1 LTPPSLPCPAE
12 SSSRIGSGTVAG
24 TEQSHHASQALPSR
38 LIQRRLRAHQ
48 ITDHV
53 PGRHVQRPLRRHPHR
68 QRYRALGT
76 KANPL
81 RPGLLPRLYSDSLR
95 EHVYRDGLVSCLN
108 FAPAAQTNDWL
119 HGLLP
124 DDLLSARNTFTLSQP
139 LPISK
144 YEERFLA
151 DPLPP
156 ADSSTKSRAIQHPA
170 PPRLQVSATFLLDSR
185 KVICYTL

>member
-1 LTPPSLPCPAE
+1 
-12 SSSRIGSGTVAG
+12 
-24 TEQSHHASQALPSR
+24 
-38 LIQRRLRAHQ
+38 
-48 ITDHV
+48 
-53 PGRHVQRPLRRHPHR
+53 
-68 QRYRALGT
+68 
-76 KANPL
+76 
-81 RPGLLPRLYSDSLR
+81 
-95 EHVYRDGLVSCLN
+95 
-108 FAPAAQTNDWL
+108 L

-124 DDLLSARNTFTLSQP
+124 DDLLSDRNTFTLSQP